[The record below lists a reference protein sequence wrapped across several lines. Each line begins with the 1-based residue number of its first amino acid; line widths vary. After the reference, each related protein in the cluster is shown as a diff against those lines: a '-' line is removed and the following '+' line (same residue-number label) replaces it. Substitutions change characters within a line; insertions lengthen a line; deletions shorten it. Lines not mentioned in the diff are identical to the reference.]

1 MSVWTVG
8 LRVTARPKTMASLC
22 SKRDKNSFLLCVI
35 NRSTFRRHLSWKPW
49 TLLVDSHWVW
59 GQCLWVSLAFLPPV
73 GCRCHRER
81 GVCHASFKRLTRWLS
96 GKEPACQCRRCR
108 FDPLIGRV
116 PWRRKWQHTIV
127 FLPGKSHGQRS
138 LAGHSPWGPERVGH
152 EWALAPST
160 EVKTV
165 CYLCLRSLK

>member
-1 MSVWTVG
+1 MLTSVWTVG

-22 SKRDKNSFLLCVI
+22 SKRDKNSFLLRVI

-73 GCRCHRER
+73 GCGGHRER
-81 GVCHASFKRLTRWLS
+81 GVCHAPFKRLTRWLS

-108 FDPLIGRV
+108 FDPLIGKSPLEKEMATHYSILAWEV
-116 PWRRKWQHTIV
+116 PWTEELGGPQSM
-127 FLPGKSHGQRS
+127 GSQKSWTWVSTSS
-138 LAGHSPWGPERVGH
+138 LHRGEDS
-152 EWALAPST
+152 LLFMPS
-160 EVKTV
+160 
-165 CYLCLRSLK
+165 